1 MKKWIKSALVVAAL
15 AALSY
20 GGYIGYLSLQDYFCW
35 NCTPEGIYNRGVRF
49 LQTPEE
55 KSVDHGLSLIDSAAR
70 QNFADAQI
78 FLAEVYLQT
87 FPEGY
92 MVQHSE
98 DVERLKSRISMNQDQ
113 AVFYYTDLINNPA
126 VSQGRYKDMQYNL
139 AQLLKSGIVKRARFN
154 ARHWLT
160 LSAQYGNVKAMLELA
175 QTCHAE
181 GDYATARQWFS
192 SAFNAGRQPEAAI
205 MIGDYYLYGKGVG
218 KDASQAIQ
226 WYEQA
231 WNILSRAEDAA
242 IDPDKKLMA
251 ESAAFRLDIA
261 RRKRLDLY
269 KEQQAEKIDYRI
281 RGDLGTLAVYAIH
294 KDGDLHIGDVEKK
307 YDRFWAMPRP
317 WPGQAPPSEP
327 IKAASLNDGVNLI
340 LENYAVNAF
349 GGNKQYQFI
358 LKP

>member
-1 MKKWIKSALVVAAL
+1 MKKWIKSALVVSAL

-78 FLAEVYLQT
+78 FLAEAYLQT
-87 FPEGY
+87 FPQGY
-92 MVQHSE
+92 VVQHPE
-98 DVERLKSRISMNQDQ
+98 DVERLKSRIPMNQDQ
-113 AVFYYTDLINNPA
+113 AAFYYTDLINNLA
-126 VSQGRYKDMQYNL
+126 VSQGKYKEMQYNL
-139 AQLLKSGIVKRARFN
+139 AQVLKAGIVKRARYN
-154 ARHWLT
+154 ARHWLS
-160 LSAQYGNVKAMLELA
+160 LAAQHGEMRAMLELA
-175 QTCHAE
+175 QACHSE

-192 SAFNAGRQPEAAI
+192 SAFNAGRQPGAAI

-218 KDASQAIQ
+218 KDATQAIQ

-231 WNILSRAEDAA
+231 QGILARSDGPA
-242 IDPDKKLMA
+242 IDSEKKLMA

-261 RRKRLDLY
+261 KRKRLDLF
-269 KEQQAEKIDYRI
+269 KDQQASKIDYRI
-281 RGDLGTLAVYAIH
+281 KGDLGTLAVYAIH

-307 YDRFWAMPRP
+307 YDRFWAMPMP
-317 WPGQAPPSEP
+317 WPGQAPTSEP

-340 LENYAVNAF
+340 LERYAVNAF
-349 GGNKQYQFI
+349 GSNKKYQFI

>member
-35 NCTPEGIYNRGVRF
+35 NCAPEGIYNRGVRF
-49 LQTPEE
+49 LQDPEE
-55 KSVDHGLSLIDSAAR
+55 KSVDHGLALIDSAAR
-70 QNFADAQI
+70 QKFADAQI
-78 FLAEVYLQT
+78 FLAEAYLQT
-87 FPEGY
+87 FPQGY
-92 MVQHSE
+92 VVQHAE
-98 DVERLKSRISMNQDQ
+98 DVERLKSKVPMNQGQ
-113 AVFYYTDLINNPA
+113 AVFYYTDLMNNPA
-126 VSQGRYKDMQYNL
+126 ATQGKYKEMQYNL
-139 AQLLKSGIVKRARFN
+139 AQLLKAGIVKRARYSD
-154 ARHWLT
+154 RHWLT
-160 LSAQYGNVKAMLELA
+160 LAAQHGEMKAMLELA

-218 KDASQAIQ
+218 KDVSQAIQ

-231 WNILSRAEDAA
+231 QSILSRADDPA
-242 IDPDKKLMA
+242 IVPEKKLMA
-251 ESAAFRLDIA
+251 ESAAFRVDIA
-261 RRKRLDLY
+261 KRKRLDLF
-269 KEQQAEKIDYRI
+269 KEQQTSKIAYRV
-281 RGDLGTLAVYAIH
+281 RGDLSTVAVYAIH
-294 KDGDLHIGDVEKK
+294 KDDDLHIGDVEKK
-307 YDRFWAMPRP
+307 YDRFWAMPLP
-317 WPGQAPPSEP
+317 WPGQAPSSEP

-349 GGNKQYQFI
+349 GGGKKYQFV